1 MMVYK
6 CCTVNCL
13 PNCNGG
19 ESKTVFSF
27 SKREYLKTGRTK
39 FFYRKVRESISFS
52 YICIRYFEEKY
63 YKKGKNSKYYGLAM
77 NMKPVPTILDPK
89 TVISKNSQINNVTL
103 LISIPRRSGRKPLH
117 QENQYEFCISARTQL
132 KALHA

>member
-13 PNCNGG
+13 PNCTGG

-63 YKKGKNSKYYGLAM
+63 YKEVKNSNCYGLAM
-77 NMKPVPTILDPK
+77 NMKPALGIFDLKPVFLGDHRG
-89 TVISKNSQINNVTL
+89 NVYIKKL
-103 LISIPRRSGRKPLH
+103 SMNFVSPQGLS
-117 QENQYEFCISARTQL
+117 
-132 KALHA
+132 

>member
-63 YKKGKNSKYYGLAM
+63 YKEVKNSNCYGLAM
-77 NMKPVPTILDPK
+77 NMKPALGIFDLK
-89 TVISKNSQINNVTL
+89 TVINKNSEINNVTL
-103 LISIPRRSGRKPLH
+103 PISIPRRSPRKRLY
-117 QENQYEFCISARTQL
+117 QENQYEFCISART
-132 KALHA
+132 